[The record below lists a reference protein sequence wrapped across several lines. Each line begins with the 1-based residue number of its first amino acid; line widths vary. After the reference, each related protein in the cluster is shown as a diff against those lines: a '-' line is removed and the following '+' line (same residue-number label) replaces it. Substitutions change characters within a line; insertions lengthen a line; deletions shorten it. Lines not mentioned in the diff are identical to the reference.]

1 MRVQPCYGLEALF
14 YYLMFACVILVQQ
27 RIFGDESRQPEIFA
41 LTIAVAGV
49 LIFVAELL
57 CSRMQAAGGMYLI
70 STLTEVMKW
79 LTACYLFFRSIR
91 YIQQKYSNILLVGIV
106 VYGTSLAADR
116 IWKLYGSCVQ
126 RWADFVDGTC
136 KCVSF
141 PAFLWRIQPP
151 DGAEASDA
159 ETAL

>member
-1 MRVQPCYGLEALF
+1 MIDAVYLALTMFVLLFAVYMFWRTGKGELGFFCLLCICVLGYSSYPVLHAFAAVRVQPCYGLEALF

-70 STLTEVMKW
+70 LN
-79 LTACYLFFRSIR
+79 AY
-91 YIQQKYSNILLVGIV
+91 
-106 VYGTSLAADR
+106 
-116 IWKLYGSCVQ
+116 
-126 RWADFVDGTC
+126 
-136 KCVSF
+136 
-141 PAFLWRIQPP
+141 
-151 DGAEASDA
+151 
-159 ETAL
+159 